1 MKSFSTLIVAG
12 PLLALFWECSA
23 VADYSIDWY
32 VVSGGGGVSTGGVYQ
47 VSGTI
52 GQPAADAMSAG
63 RYSLQGGFWGLI
75 AAVQTPGAPLLQISV
90 TASNSVLLQFT
101 AQANAGYV
109 IEYRESL
116 SSGAWQTLSSWT
128 LFQRITRS
136 RLQMRSWRAASRAFI
151 ASGKVRR
158 VTSSKSSRAAED
170 SPTPRPEGV
179 LWAAGRLTSVQPGG
193 D

>member
-116 SSGAWQTLSSWT
+116 SSGAWQTLVVLDPVPT
-128 LFQRITRS
+128 DHEV
-136 RLQMRSWRAASRAFI
+136 AFTD
-151 ASGKVRR
+151 AFV
-158 VTSSKSSRAAED
+158 
-170 SPTPRPEGV
+170 
-179 LWAAGRLTSVQPGG
+179 AGRVARFYRVRKS
-193 D
+193 